1 MYIKYVYF
9 VVTKKCLTIWLNR
22 WWGKIHWNIT
32 AWKRFLQPPKYGR
45 YIWCRLHASKKSLW
59 RFWNKSL
66 AEYDDLYA
74 QNDKL
79 LLADV
84 FTFQNICLEI
94 YGLDP
99 LCFLS
104 VSGLAWKPALKKT
117 NVKLNLL
124 TDINMLL
131 LVEKG
136 IRGGMCYAIHLYV
149 KANNKFMKTIMIKIK
164 NLLILT
170 IVT

>member
-1 MYIKYVYF
+1 M
-9 VVTKKCLTIWLNR
+9 
-22 WWGKIHWNIT
+22 
-32 AWKRFLQPPKYGR
+32 
-45 YIWCRLHASKKSLW
+45 
-59 RFWNKSL
+59 
-66 AEYDDLYA
+66 YA
-74 QNDKL
+74 QNDTL
-79 LLADV
+79 LLDDV

-99 LCFLS
+99 FCFLS

-124 TDINMLL
+124 TNINMLL
-131 LVEKG
+131 MLEKG

-149 KANNKFMKTIMIKIK
+149 KANNKFMKKIMIKIK

-170 IVT
+170 IS